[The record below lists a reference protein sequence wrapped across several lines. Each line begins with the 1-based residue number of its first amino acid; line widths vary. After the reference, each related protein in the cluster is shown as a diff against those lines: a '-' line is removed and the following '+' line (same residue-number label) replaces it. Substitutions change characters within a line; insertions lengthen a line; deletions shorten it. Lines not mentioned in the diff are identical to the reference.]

1 MRGFHVVVSLTL
13 LVFLGTILCTGEFL
27 HPFHWDA
34 LSDIHYSVNRS
45 DHAEGKLVRPFAST
59 VLHGQQLYVSL
70 TTIHNRIYGIT
81 NTVGSIIRGT
91 IWPDRIFIFVSRDPY
106 LLDKGV
112 TPEFILSESKGQL
125 ANLTQTYPWISV
137 IFTDNIGPHRK
148 LLPLLAKKWNEDCAI
163 VTIDDH
169 ETYKETTI
177 ESLITY
183 YEASGR
189 SAVVALRARRMGIC
203 GDTPPWKLSPY
214 TKKRKGTW
222 PEASP
227 GYREMLILPTG
238 TGGVLYRPVFFHP
251 FVFDRRFINSTKT
264 GDDLMFRLAT
274 LAMGIPVV
282 TACAERDALG
292 KPCPPGL
299 PRVDL
304 FKEKSVSM
312 VNFTFQ
318 KNYTA
323 ELLRNEFSSPG
334 VQSGYKNAKFDKSL
348 SQSIA
353 KKQRKKKK
361 NENNSNSD
369 DTSLSD
375 SRDNNLHSKKR
386 NSFRKLEEATVDWK
400 KDPRK
405 IDSLASKFNTGGGN
419 NLMWDDSVEL
429 LAHLHILDFNL
440 LLQYYAP
447 SERTYCLMSTSIL
460 TRSKHNNKTKTKTKA
475 SFAFIERMKIA
486 LQTSYDPQCGLCICE

>member
-1 MRGFHVVVSLTL
+1 MRGFHVVVTLTL
-13 LVFLGTILCTGEFL
+13 LVFLGTILCTEDFL

-34 LSDIHYSVNRS
+34 VGDFHYSVNRS
-45 DHAEGKLVRPFAST
+45 DHTEGKFLRPFAST
-59 VLHGQQLYVSL
+59 VLRGQMLYVSL

-81 NTVGSIIRGT
+81 NTVESIIRGT
-91 IWPDRIFIFVSRDPY
+91 VWPDRIFIFVSRDPY
-106 LLDKGV
+106 LLDIGV
-112 TPEFILSESKGQL
+112 SPEFILSETKGQL
-125 ANLTQTYPWISV
+125 ANLTQTYPWISL
-137 IFTDNIGPHRK
+137 IFTENIGPHRK

-177 ESLITY
+177 ESLIAY

-238 TGGVLYRPVFFHP
+238 TGGVLYRPIFFHP
-251 FVFDRRFINSTKT
+251 FVFDRRFINSTRT

-274 LAMGIPVV
+274 LTMGVPVV

-292 KPCPPGL
+292 KPCPPKIL
-299 PRVDL
+299 RL
-304 FKEKSVSM
+304 ELYKEKSASM
-312 VNFTFQ
+312 VNFTYQ
-318 KNYTA
+318 KNYTS
-323 ELLRNEFSSPG
+323 ELLRNAFLSPG
-334 VQSGYKNAKFDKSL
+334 VQSGHKNNKSDKSYSQTL
-348 SQSIA
+348 S
-353 KKQRKKKK
+353 KKFRNKKK
-361 NENNSNSD
+361 NKNNGFD
-369 DTSLSD
+369 DNGLSD
-375 SRDNNLHSKKR
+375 IIGTVNHHSKKR
-386 NSFRKLEEATVDWK
+386 SNLRKLEEASVEWK

-419 NLMWDDSVEL
+419 NLMWEDSVEL
-429 LAHLHILDFNL
+429 LAQLQILNFPA
-440 LLQYYAP
+440 LLQHYAP
-447 SERTYCLMSTSIL
+447 SERTYCLMSTSML
-460 TRSKHNNKTKTKTKA
+460 SYGKQNRTKA
-475 SFAFIERMKIA
+475 SLIERMKIA
-486 LQTSYDPQCGLCICE
+486 FQTSYNPQCGLCLCE